1 MKVYKFKCL
10 KCKAKT
16 QSNSAIGVFKEGC
29 PLCRSKKIEVIGY
42 GEEEESEWEK

>member
-16 QSNSAIGVFKEGC
+16 QSNSAIGVSRKDVLYVEA
-29 PLCRSKKIEVIGY
+29 RK
-42 GEEEESEWEK
+42 